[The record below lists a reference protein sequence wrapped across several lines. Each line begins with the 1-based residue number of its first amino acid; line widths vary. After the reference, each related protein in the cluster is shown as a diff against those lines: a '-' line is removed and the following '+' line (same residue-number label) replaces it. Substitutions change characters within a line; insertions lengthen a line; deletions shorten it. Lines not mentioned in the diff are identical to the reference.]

1 MDNNAQRSHKASK
14 AAEIITRL
22 ANDGF
27 AVAALDGKKHDLFP
41 VAMDPEEGRALQ
53 KWIKKEKPAS
63 VIDIGL
69 GYGLA
74 AINAIKALLEIRGKI
89 FHFSRSTRIRT
100 GGFLILGSS
109 LLPRLAFIIK
119 PSSTNVLQN

>member
-1 MDNNAQRSHKASK
+1 MDNNTRCSHKASK
-14 AAEIITRL
+14 AGEIINRL

-41 VAMDPEEGRALQ
+41 VAIAPKEGVALQ
-53 KWIKKEKPAS
+53 EWIRKEKPAS

-74 AINAIKALLEIRGKI
+74 ASPAKQKL
-89 FHFSRSTRIRT
+89 SRLWAAMI
-100 GGFLILGSS
+100 
-109 LLPRLAFIIK
+109 
-119 PSSTNVLQN
+119 